1 VPHKRLAAS
10 RLPEVLATASVLTFA
25 SALFL
30 RSDQG
35 LWALVLVAVAWLLIP
50 VLAFTDRL
58 VFDGRS
64 LSRRGVF
71 PFLSQLVSG
80 TRRQLRVADFEKV
93 DTNAVRTLRRGGRV
107 RYRYRTQVS
116 GKGIS
121 FAIVSGG
128 KSYRQ
133 MLRELLP
140 LIHRQKID
148 VRTRDLRDYVCEP
161 RVLARTIQELQLA
174 SSAVL
179 DNASSDLKERLAHR
193 RSPSDTHSARY
204 RTGGTFA
211 STRQPAPSR
220 RAP

>member
-1 VPHKRLAAS
+1 MEETEKVQALKRLAEAAKRREGSVPQKRLAS
-10 RLPEVLATASVLTFA
+10 VRVSPGGYLATASVLTFA
-25 SALFL
+25 SALLL

-140 LIHRQKID
+140 LIHDKR
-148 VRTRDLRDYVCEP
+148 LMC
-161 RVLARTIQELQLA
+161 ARET
-174 SSAVL
+174 S
-179 DNASSDLKERLAHR
+179 
-193 RSPSDTHSARY
+193 
-204 RTGGTFA
+204 GTTFV
-211 STRQPAPSR
+211 SR
-220 RAP
+220 GYWRATSRNCG